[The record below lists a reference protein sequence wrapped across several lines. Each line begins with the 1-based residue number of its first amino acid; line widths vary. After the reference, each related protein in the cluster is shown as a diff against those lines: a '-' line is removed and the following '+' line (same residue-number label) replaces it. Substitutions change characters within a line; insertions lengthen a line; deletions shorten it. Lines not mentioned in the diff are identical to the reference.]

1 MISKN
6 FVVQILLVCIV
17 LLGVVGCGS
26 EPEEL
31 REEKAEAS
39 VVEPTVPSPLKKELL
54 GSWDVVSI
62 FGKTTEEFFE
72 YTEEEEGVAEVETRA
87 LVFHCAFADDDSWV
101 WNLRQEILFKDHAD
115 IPLGTI
121 EMIGTWSGTYSIT
134 TSTLSFILKES
145 DTSIKSQPQG
155 FFETLVDLPE
165 EVPEAEGKQRLAEG
179 LSKAFRFDILAPI
192 NKSTITRQEDTLIL
206 MVSDAKKIIFEK
218 RRNK

>member
-72 YTEEEEGVAEVETRA
+72 YTEEEEGVAEV
-87 LVFHCAFADDDSWV
+87 
-101 WNLRQEILFKDHAD
+101 
-115 IPLGTI
+115 
-121 EMIGTWSGTYSIT
+121 
-134 TSTLSFILKES
+134 
-145 DTSIKSQPQG
+145 
-155 FFETLVDLPE
+155 
-165 EVPEAEGKQRLAEG
+165 
-179 LSKAFRFDILAPI
+179 
-192 NKSTITRQEDTLIL
+192 
-206 MVSDAKKIIFEK
+206 
-218 RRNK
+218 